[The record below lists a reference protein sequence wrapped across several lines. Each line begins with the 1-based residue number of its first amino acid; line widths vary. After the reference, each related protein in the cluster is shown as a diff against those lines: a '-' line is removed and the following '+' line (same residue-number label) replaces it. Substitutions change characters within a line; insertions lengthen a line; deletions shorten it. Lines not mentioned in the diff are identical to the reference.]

1 MRAVEHQEYQALR
14 EGAEVLEAD
23 RHGEKVLR
31 LADGTFL
38 KLFRRKRL
46 ITSAAWS
53 PYARRFA
60 ENASA
65 LARLGIPVPEVIEI
79 MRIASLKRDAVH
91 YRPLAGTT
99 LRALNHQ
106 PGDEAARRDLQARF
120 GEFVVQLH
128 RKGIYFRSLH
138 LGNVILTP
146 NGEFGLIDFSDMRV
160 YPWPLPKF
168 MRVRNIRRLQGIES
182 ERDWIDSD
190 FILRR

>member
-1 MRAVEHQEYQALR
+1 M
-14 EGAEVLEAD
+14 LEAD

-146 NGEFGLIDFSDMRV
+146 NGEFGLIDFSDMRI

-168 MRVRNIRRLQGIES
+168 MRVRNIRRLRGIES

-190 FILRR
+190 FILGR

>member
-53 PYARRFA
+53 PYALRFA
-60 ENASA
+60 QNAEA

-99 LRALNHQ
+99 LRAWNRQ
-106 PGDEAARRDLQARF
+106 PGDETARRDLQARF
-120 GEFVVQLH
+120 GEFVVRLH
-128 RKGIYFRSLH
+128 QKGIYFRSLH
-138 LGNVILTP
+138 LGNVIQTP
-146 NGEFGLIDFSDMRV
+146 NGEFGLIDFSDMRI
-160 YPWPLPKF
+160 YPWPLPRF

-190 FILRR
+190 FILGR